1 MGANGRSEMDV
12 KLFGLLVE
20 KARHRET
27 IAYSDTGKSRAVI
40 GPLLDEINRHEHLE
54 GRPMLSVIVVHKGTP
69 DPGPGF
75 IACAEDLGVLK
86 SGDDKKTFVESERA
100 RVFKTWAG

>member
-1 MGANGRSEMDV
+1 MDV
-12 KLFGLLVE
+12 KLYGLLVE

-27 IAYSDTGKSRAVI
+27 VAYSETGKSRAVI

-54 GRPMLSVIVVHKGTP
+54 GRPMLSVVVVHKGTT

-75 IACAEDLGVLK
+75 ISCAEDLGRFGE
-86 SGDDKKTFVESERA
+86 SDEKKIFVESERA

>member
-1 MGANGRSEMDV
+1 VDV
-12 KLFGLLVE
+12 KLYGLLVE

-27 IAYSDTGKSRAVI
+27 IAYSVTGKSRAVI

-54 GRPMLSVIVVHKGTP
+54 GRPLISVIVVHKGTT

-75 IACAEDLGVLK
+75 LMCAEDLGVYTP
-86 SGDDKKTFVESERA
+86 GADKKAFVETERA

>member
-1 MGANGRSEMDV
+1 VDI
-12 KLFGLLVE
+12 KLYELPVE

-27 IAYSDTGKSRAVI
+27 VAYSETRKSRAVI
-40 GPLLDEINRHEHLE
+40 GSLLDEINRHEHLE
-54 GRPMLSVIVVHKGTP
+54 GRPLISVIVVRKGTS

-75 IACAEDLGVLK
+75 MASAEELGAFKVG
-86 SGDDKKTFVESERA
+86 GDSKAFIETERA

>member
-1 MGANGRSEMDV
+1 MDV
-12 KLFGLLVE
+12 KLYGLIVE

-27 IAYSDTGKSRAVI
+27 IAYSATGKSRAVI

-54 GRPMLSVIVVHKGTP
+54 GRPLISVVVVHKGTM

-75 IACAEDLGVLK
+75 LMCAEDLGVFK
-86 SGDDKKTFVESERA
+86 VGDNKKAFVEAERA
-100 RVFKTWAG
+100 RVFKMWAG